1 MDTDTNNNELP
12 WALIIAALQGELT
25 SEDKLQLEAW
35 LAISA
40 ANRAQFEG
48 LEQVWKEG
56 VADYPRYLE
65 VDETRAWSEVQARL
79 DPGAAPRVG
88 VVARIGRWRW
98 AAAAAVLLL
107 VVGGVEI
114 WQRAPNGEGARYET
128 AAGEQRSITLA
139 DGTTVAMEPHTK
151 ILVRGAR
158 MVLLLGGKAGF
169 DVTHH
174 NDKPFEVVMDG
185 ASIRD
190 IGTNFVAFK
199 AMDSIG
205 VEVTDGKVAFTNR
218 VTGETRELAAGGT
231 LSMLMSPGHRGEMQ
245 TAELRFDNA
254 RLTSVI
260 AAVQTRFGKKIGLT
274 DTALGK
280 KRLTVHL
287 DGETFDDA
295 VKVICASLN
304 LESQADSAGYILK
317 NR

>member
-1 MDTDTNNNELP
+1 M
-12 WALIIAALQGELT
+12 LIIAALQGELT

-40 ANRAQFEG
+40 ANRAQFER

-79 DPGAAPRVG
+79 DPGAAPRMRVVPRAG
-88 VVARIGRWRW
+88 MVARIGRWRW
-98 AAAAAVLLL
+98 AVAAAVLLL
-107 VVGGVEI
+107 IVGGVEI

-139 DGTTVAMEPHTK
+139 DGTTVAMEPQTK
-151 ILVRGAR
+151 MLVSGTR

-199 AMDSIG
+199 TTDSIG

-254 RLTSVI
+254 RLKSVI
-260 AAVQTRFGKKIGLT
+260 TAMQTRFGKKIGLT
-274 DTALGK
+274 DTALGN

-295 VKVICASLN
+295 VRVICASLN
-304 LESQADSAGYILK
+304 LESQADSTGYILK

>member
-40 ANRAQFEG
+40 ANRAQFER

-88 VVARIGRWRW
+88 VVARMGRWRW
-98 AAAAAVLLL
+98 SVAAAVLLL

-139 DGTTVAMEPHTK
+139 DGTKVEMEPQTK
-151 ILVRGAR
+151 ILVRGTR
-158 MVLLLGGKAGF
+158 LVLLLNGKAGF

-174 NDKPFEVVMDG
+174 KDKPFEVVMDG

-190 IGTNFVAFK
+190 IGTNFVAFHTT
-199 AMDSIG
+199 DSIG
-205 VEVTDGKVAFTNR
+205 AEVTDGKVAFTNR
-218 VTGETRELAAGGT
+218 VTGETRELTAGGT
-231 LSMLMSPGHRGEMQ
+231 LIMLMSPGHRGEMQ

-260 AAVQTRFGKKIGLT
+260 AAMQTRFGKKIGLT
-274 DTALGK
+274 DTALGN

-295 VKVICASLN
+295 MKVICASLN
-304 LESQADSAGYILK
+304 LESQADSTGYMLR